1 MVGIGQPSVISTVLK
16 VSMASARM
24 SIVTKLMKMLSM
36 TIMLMLKI
44 IMTMMTHAGQPS
56 VV

>member
-1 MVGIGQPSVISTVLK
+1 MVGNGQPSVVSTALK

-36 TIMLMLKI
+36 TIMLMLKM